1 MINLCYNHC
10 SMGPQKVYNNLQK
23 GLESLG
29 VNYSHNDPNPKNG
42 FVTVFLNKHNSI
54 QSNLI
59 NNSFVGPN
67 ICVLPIDDRI
77 MMEQKYQ
84 KTIVPSKWVKNL
96 YSKWIPAEKICTWA
110 VGIDTDLF
118 SDKSNNE
125 KTNDC
130 LIYFKR
136 RSSEELNIIKNFLK
150 GKKQSFV
157 LVEYG
162 KYNEAQF
169 IDVITKSRYGIILD
183 NTESQGIAI
192 QEMMSCDLP
201 LLVWD
206 VTHWVDR
213 GEKYKIKAT
222 SIPYWDERCGI
233 NFDNGED
240 LEKAYNDLTENLSNY
255 KPREYVVEN
264 LSIEK
269 ATNDILTIMNLS

>member
-1 MINLCYNHC
+1 
-10 SMGPQKVYNNLQK
+10 MGPQKVYNNLQK

-54 QSNLI
+54 QSSLI

-96 YSKWIPAEKICTWA
+96 YSKWIPAEKICIWA

-150 GKKQSFV
+150 EKKQSFV

-169 IDVITKSRYGIILD
+169 IDVITKSKYGIILD

-213 GEKYKIKAT
+213 GEKYKVEAT
-222 SIPYWDERCGI
+222 SIPYWDDRCGI
-233 NFDNGED
+233 SVT
-240 LEKAYNDLTENLSNY
+240 TENELNNKLDEFITSFKTY
-255 KPREYVVEN
+255 SPREYVLEN
-264 LSIEK
+264 LSLEICAK
-269 ATNDILTIMNLS
+269 KLIDIVNE

>member
-1 MINLCYNHC
+1 
-10 SMGPQKVYNNLQK
+10 MGPQKVYNNLQK

-150 GKKQSFV
+150 EKKQSFV
-157 LVEYG
+157 LLEYG

-169 IDVITKSRYGIILD
+169 IDVITKSKYGIILD

-192 QEMMSCDLP
+192 QEMMSCNLP

-206 VTHWVDR
+206 ASCWTDR
-213 GEKYKIKAT
+213 GEIYKIEAT
-222 SIPYWDERCGI
+222 SIPYWGNDCGLAFT
-233 NFDNGED
+233 NESKLGETFDKFIKN
-240 LEKAYNDLTENLSNY
+240 LENY
-255 KPREYVVEN
+255 KPRNFILKN
-264 LSIEK
+264 LTLELCAKKLI
-269 ATNDILTIMNLS
+269 DIIKDE